1 MEFDC
6 SAPYCR
12 FFREICEI
20 PHGSGNEKAIS
31 DYLVDFAKTRGLAY
45 MQDDLWNV
53 IIRKPGTPG
62 SENAPVLCI
71 HAHTDMVC
79 EKNKNTVH
87 DFTKDPL
94 RLMVT
99 EDGLLRADGTT
110 LGADDGAGV
119 AYMLAILDDDSLSHP
134 PLECIFTTQE
144 ETGMYGAKALK
155 AEDVKGHRMITL
167 DGGGE
172 TCTLLTSSGG
182 CRVKVEK
189 TMVQSPNAAP
199 CFRISIRG
207 LSGGHSGGE
216 IHKEKG
222 NANKLM
228 ARLLKEAMLEGLT
241 FRLCGINGG
250 LKENAIPRECDAVI
264 AFPGEKEAL
273 VQAVQASAARIA
285 KELEFSDSGFSVE
298 VSSEAQC
305 SAAFTEQDTRDAVDL
320 LFLLPNGFQARS
332 MAIEGL
338 TMTSLNLGVVFMQGN
353 TLVISAT
360 IRSMLASCI
369 DHLYHQIGVLC
380 RVFGAQLRRGAQY
393 PGWSYNPKSPLRE
406 IFTQAVRELY
416 GREPTLKGTH
426 GGCETGIFSALHPD
440 MDIITLGPV
449 TRYIHTPDE
458 ELDLASF
465 DRTYRLLTNIISRC
479 G

>member
-6 SAPYCR
+6 TAPHRR
-12 FFREICEI
+12 FFYEISQI

-31 DYLVDFAKTRGLAY
+31 DYLVDFARAHGLEY
-45 MQDDLWNV
+45 MRDELWNV

-62 SENAPVLCI
+62 SEDAPVLCI

-79 EKNKNTVH
+79 EKNKDTVH
-87 DFTKDPL
+87 DFTRDPL
-94 RLMVT
+94 RLVVS
-99 EDGLLRADGTT
+99 EDGILRADGTT
-110 LGADDGAGV
+110 LGADDGTGV
-119 AYMLAILDDDSLSHP
+119 AYMLAILADENLSHP

-144 ETGMYGAKALK
+144 ETGMYGAMALK
-155 AEDVKGHRMITL
+155 PEDVKGHRMITL

-189 TMVQSPNAAP
+189 TMAYEENTAP
-199 CFRISIRG
+199 CYRIAIRG
-207 LSGGHSGGE
+207 LTGGHSGGE

-228 ARLLKEAMLEGLT
+228 ARLLKEAMLAGLS

-250 LKENAIPRECDAVI
+250 LKENAIPRECDAVV
-264 AFPGEKEAL
+264 AFGGEPAAL
-273 VQAVQASAARIA
+273 EKAVKASAAGIA
-285 KELEFSDSGFSVE
+285 KELEFSDGGFMAR
-298 VSSEAQC
+298 VSP
-305 SAAFTEQDTRDAVDL
+305 AATEPRAFSLRDTQETVDL

-332 MAIEGL
+332 MAIDGL
-338 TMTSLNLGVVFMQGN
+338 TMTSLNMGVVYTQGE
-353 TLVISAT
+353 TLVVSGT

-369 DHLYHQIGVLC
+369 DNLYNQIGVLC
-380 RVFGAQLRRGAQY
+380 DVFGAELHRGAQY
-393 PGWSYNPKSPLRE
+393 PGWNFNPVSALRE
-406 IFTQAVRELY
+406 KLAESVRELY
-416 GREPTLKGTH
+416 GREPDVKGTH
-426 GGCETGIFSALHPD
+426 GGCETGVFSALHPD
-440 MDIITLGPV
+440 MDIVTLGPV
-449 TRYIHTPDE
+449 ARFIHTPDE

-465 DRTYRLLTNIISRC
+465 DRTYLLLTNLVSRC

>member
-1 MEFDC
+1 M
-6 SAPYCR
+6 
-12 FFREICEI
+12 
-20 PHGSGNEKAIS
+20 
-31 DYLVDFAKTRGLAY
+31 
-45 MQDDLWNV
+45 
-53 IIRKPGTPG
+53 
-62 SENAPVLCI
+62 
-71 HAHTDMVC
+71 
-79 EKNKNTVH
+79 
-87 DFTKDPL
+87 
-94 RLMVT
+94 
-99 EDGLLRADGTT
+99 
-110 LGADDGAGV
+110 
-119 AYMLAILDDDSLSHP
+119 
-134 PLECIFTTQE
+134 
-144 ETGMYGAKALK
+144 
-155 AEDVKGHRMITL
+155 
-167 DGGGE
+167 
-172 TCTLLTSSGG
+172 
-182 CRVKVEK
+182 
-189 TMVQSPNAAP
+189 
-199 CFRISIRG
+199 
-207 LSGGHSGGE
+207 
-216 IHKEKG
+216 
-222 NANKLM
+222 
-228 ARLLKEAMLEGLT
+228 
-241 FRLCGINGG
+241 
-250 LKENAIPRECDAVI
+250 
-264 AFPGEKEAL
+264 
-273 VQAVQASAARIA
+273 
-285 KELEFSDSGFSVE
+285 E